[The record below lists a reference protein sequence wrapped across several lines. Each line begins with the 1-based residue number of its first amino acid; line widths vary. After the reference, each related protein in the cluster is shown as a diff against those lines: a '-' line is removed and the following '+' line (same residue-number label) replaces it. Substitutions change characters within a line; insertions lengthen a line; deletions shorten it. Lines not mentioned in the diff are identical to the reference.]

1 MFTKK
6 DKDNNNKESRGPDDE
21 DEDQLEQKQ
30 EETIE
35 QETTL
40 DHTTSAS
47 NICSVLLSSGIFTT
61 IYIIKSTFKICY
73 SLVAIPFKIPS
84 RITFQ
89 IRIWICF
96 LMPLGYSDDGSV
108 KDIFFRL

>member
-47 NICSVLLSSGIFTT
+47 NICSVLSSGIFTT
-61 IYIIKSTFKICY
+61 IYRIKSTFKICY